1 MHDLRGEEALFPGKT
16 DNFPFYIVV
25 IPDKIFS
32 GRRNTIGVVK
42 VVGFVKCRVKTE
54 AQPVAVF
61 CKFRF
66 VTIRELIEH
75 KAAVLVAFEQI
86 EQKFGLIFIM
96 QFFQIGKIKVRKDRL
111 RFAGSIVFE
120 KEDGVI
126 NKKAVFFHN
135 NRLPSRFYC
144 NL

>member
-1 MHDLRGEEALFPGKT
+1 
-16 DNFPFYIVV
+16 
-25 IPDKIFS
+25 
-32 GRRNTIGVVK
+32 
-42 VVGFVKCRVKTE
+42 
-54 AQPVAVF
+54 
-61 CKFRF
+61 
-66 VTIRELIEH
+66 
-75 KAAVLVAFEQI
+75 
-86 EQKFGLIFIM
+86 M
-96 QFFQIGKIKVRKDRL
+96 QFFQIGKKEVVKDRL